1 MTGNYST
8 KIYSFECDHVKRT
21 LTGTVAELAA
31 VVPVSIILFLFLA
44 TQFL

>member
-8 KIYSFECDHVKRT
+8 KVYSFECDHVKRT
-21 LTGTVAELAA
+21 VAELVA